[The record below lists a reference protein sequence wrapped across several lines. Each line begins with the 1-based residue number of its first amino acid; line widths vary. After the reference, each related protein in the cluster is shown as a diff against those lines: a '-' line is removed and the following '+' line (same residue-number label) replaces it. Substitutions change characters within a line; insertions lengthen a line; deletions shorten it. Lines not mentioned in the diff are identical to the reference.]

1 MDFSKLDFGSLIGQ
15 KEVISSLKR
24 ALADNRV
31 SHAYIFSGP
40 EGIGKKTV
48 ARIFAGLLLCDDPH
62 DGAVCGKCR
71 ACRLMENGSNPD
83 LHIINTDDSSI
94 GVDVIRGIQSDA
106 VLRPVYSGRK
116 VYIVEDAAK
125 MTDQAQNC
133 LLKTFEEPPGH
144 VVVILLTTNYEKML
158 ETVRSRAQHLQFR
171 KYTRE
176 QVCQALSARL
186 GDDRRGLTDL
196 AADYSD
202 GNIGM
207 ALKLAGSDEFA
218 ALRDQVLEMLPAA
231 ALGNTRAVLDFTT
244 FLDNNK
250 DSIDMVLDIML
261 LYYRDL
267 LVIKETGNEKKL
279 INSDKKDII
288 LNNVRNFRTGR
299 IIACIDAIGAVR
311 RALRQ
316 NAGYQLAV
324 DNLLMN
330 IQEDNGW

>member
-1 MDFSKLDFGSLIGQ
+1 MDFNGLIGQ
-15 KEVISSLKR
+15 NEVISSLKR
-24 ALADNRV
+24 ALSENRV

-40 EGIGKKTV
+40 EGIGKKTT

-62 DGAVCGKCR
+62 DGATCGKCR

-83 LHIINTDDSSI
+83 YISINTDGASI
-94 GVDVIRGIQSDA
+94 GVDVIRSIQNDS
-106 VLRPVYSGRK
+106 VLRPVYSKRK

-144 VVVILLTTNYEKML
+144 AVVILLTTNYEKLL

-171 KYTRE
+171 KYTHE

-186 GDDRRGLTDL
+186 GEDRRGLIGL

-207 ALKLAGSDEFA
+207 ALKLAGSDEFLS
-218 ALRDQVLEMLPAA
+218 LREQLLGMLPAA
-231 ALGNTRAVLDFTT
+231 AAGNTGAILDLTA

-250 DSIDMVLDIML
+250 ENIDMLLDIML

-267 LVIKETGNEKKL
+267 LVMKETESEKML

-288 LNNVRNFRTGR
+288 FNNARNYRTSR
-299 IIACIDAIGAVR
+299 IIAAIEAIGAVR

-324 DNLLMN
+324 DNLLIN
-330 IQEDNGW
+330 IQEDNEW